1 MLMVKSKEDKEI
13 LSRMNKLT
21 KETAKRAK
29 TVKKEEK
36 KKLKDLRNRKKSSKK
51 VKKAELSLKKTEMRT
66 HINDIKADM
75 EKNAKVVYGREKRGL
90 KRLLVRNNINQ
101 KTFFSLIVNLFFS
114 IFEFIG
120 GFLSGSAAIMSDAIH
135 DLGDAVSLGFSI
147 YFGKKAHHGP
157 DKKYTYGY
165 SRFSVLGVFV
175 TTVILIVGA
184 AFMIYLSIT
193 RIINPT
199 EVNVTLMF
207 ILSAIGLFLNSLATF
222 RTENG
227 RFNFVKAIETKSYN
241 EILFEDVVGWV
252 IVLLGTIVMAAT
264 EWYWLDPVMSIL
276 ISIYLIS
283 TAFSSF
289 KKVLTLFLEKVPDG
303 ESVDVVKYQVLAIP
317 HVVDVHG
324 IHLWSMDGETLCAT
338 MHVVVDDVVLDG
350 VFLENS
356 LEKPINIKNEI
367 RKQLRSTGVK
377 EVTIEVESKAES
389 CKK

>member
-1 MLMVKSKEDKEI
+1 MVKSKEDKEI